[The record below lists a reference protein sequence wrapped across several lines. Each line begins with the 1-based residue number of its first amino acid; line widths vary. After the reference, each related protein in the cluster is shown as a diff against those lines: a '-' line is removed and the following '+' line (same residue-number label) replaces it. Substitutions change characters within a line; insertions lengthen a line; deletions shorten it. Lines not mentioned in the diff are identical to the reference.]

1 MAFLKRGACLAVV
14 LLVLGAGAAFPLSLL
29 RPGEPRFKFN
39 RLVAPAKAEAG
50 DQFRVLAFVTPLQN
64 IWDEERIF
72 LHLLAPDAV
81 MDAYPADGWEQK
93 GILVNANAAPQIP
106 SQRWIVGEDVQLGP
120 VTFEIPRGLAPGTYL
135 IQMGLFHVVDAAKR
149 MYMREPY
156 ANREI
161 KDWIVGSV
169 EVTAP
174 RRIENGSRVEL
185 LLSDF
190 ETLGDVKKWESGR
203 RGELGLV
210 GGAEA
215 LSGEY
220 SGCLAFPSNTLLP
233 IVLMQSF
240 FESAPPEYTDWGQY
254 DYLEFLFQ
262 GQFSPRAY
270 DGSHVSIQI
279 KDAGGGRF
287 QRALDDLERV
297 NVEKGAD
304 GGWEAAPENGLPRAA
319 ATARASAPARRED
332 ASAPGGSN
340 GSAFR
345 MRVPVV
351 DIATRIDIGNI
362 AHLGFWASGLPERE
376 DWFLTAVV
384 DDIKLVAEQGRKPG
398 WFDEPFVLFEGLECP
413 ATAAPGTAVRMGATF
428 SLARK
433 FRQDYSIF
441 IHIIGED
448 PPHYAMHLE
457 RKTFRS
463 TTTWEVGRMHTE
475 GPLHVPV
482 PQDAP
487 PGNYFINVGLF
498 KVRDDLNTSVRYVN
512 TYRWS
517 DGVYTEEQPTLPADY
532 IKQPYLNRNSTQQ
545 WRVGRIAIVPR
556 TAARSAPAMAAESR
570 EMEDLVK
577 STASEILS
585 KPAPKGDKTR
595 NGARPVRSRR
605 GAAGEGPNGD

>member
-1 MAFLKRGACLAVV
+1 MAFLKRGACLAAV
-14 LLVLGAGAAFPLSLL
+14 LLALGAGVAFPLSLL

-39 RLVAPAKAEAG
+39 RIVAPAKAEAG

-72 LHLLAPDAV
+72 LHLLESDAV
-81 MDAYPADGWEQK
+81 MDEYPADGWDQK

-106 SQRWIVGEDVQLGP
+106 SQRWVVGEDVQLGP

-135 IQMGLFHVVDAAKR
+135 IQMGLFHVVDPVKR
-149 MYMREPY
+149 VFMREPY

-215 LSGEY
+215 LSGDY
-220 SGCLAFPSNTLLP
+220 SGCLAFPSNTYLP
-233 IVLMQSF
+233 IVMMQSF

-287 QRALDDLERV
+287 QRRLDELERV
-297 NVEKGAD
+297 NVERGAHGD
-304 GGWEAAPENGLPRAA
+304 WASATENGPTPVAGPQ
-319 ATARASAPARRED
+319 TPVPARREN
-332 ASAPGGSN
+332 ASAPNGSN

-345 MRVPVV
+345 MRLPVV

-384 DDIKLVAEQGRKPG
+384 DDIKLVAEEGRKPG
-398 WFDEPFVLFEGLECP
+398 WFDEPFVVFEKLKCP
-413 ATAAPGTAVRMGATF
+413 ATAVPGTAIRMEAAF

-433 FRQDYSIF
+433 FRQDYSLF
-441 IHIIGED
+441 IHVIGEE
-448 PPHYAMHLE
+448 PPHYAMHVE
-457 RKTFRS
+457 RRPFRS

-482 PQDAP
+482 PQDVP
-487 PGNYFINVGLF
+487 PGNYFVNVGLF
-498 KVRDDLNTSVRYVN
+498 KVRDELNTNARYVN

-517 DGVYTEEQPTLPADY
+517 DGVYTEEQPTLPVDY
-532 IKQPYLNRNSTQQ
+532 IKQPYLNRDSAQQ
-545 WRVGRIAIVPR
+545 WRVGKIAIVSR
-556 TAARSAPAMAAESR
+556 KAEKSAPAMAAESQ

-577 STASEILS
+577 STASGILT

-595 NGARPVRSRR
+595 NVPRPVRIPLWN
-605 GAAGEGPNGD
+605 AGREGPDGD